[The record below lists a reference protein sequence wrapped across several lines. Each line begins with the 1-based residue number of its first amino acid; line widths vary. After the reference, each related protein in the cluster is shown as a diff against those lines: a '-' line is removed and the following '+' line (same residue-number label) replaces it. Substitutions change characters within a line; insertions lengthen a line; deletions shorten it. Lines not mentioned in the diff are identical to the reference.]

1 MREREREK
9 FRFFF
14 LERRTERR
22 YNWGE
27 EGRRVQFSTQ
37 RLAKRQILSS
47 PRLIGILFF
56 TGDMNSRENGLF
68 IGSLFI
74 LLLLL
79 RERKK
84 ESWILINGQLQKC

>member
-1 MREREREK
+1 MREREREISVL
-9 FRFFF
+9 FFGETHRKEIQ
-14 LERRTERR
+14 L
-22 YNWGE
+22 GE
-27 EGRRVQFSTQ
+27 EGKRVQFSIQ

>member
-1 MREREREK
+1 MREREREISVL
-9 FRFFF
+9 F
-14 LERRTERR
+14 LERRTGRR
-22 YNWGE
+22 YNWG
-27 EGRRVQFSTQ
+27 RRERGLQFSIQ

>member
-1 MREREREK
+1 MREREREISVL
-9 FRFFF
+9 FFGETHRKEIQ
-14 LERRTERR
+14 L
-22 YNWGE
+22 GE
-27 EGRRVQFSTQ
+27 EGKRVQFSIQ

-79 RERKK
+79 RERFERKK
-84 ESWILINGQLQKC
+84 ES